1 MKSLNHKEISQAF
14 NRFMAWF
21 ASLLLVTITCVY
33 SYVKTSSNQLSR
45 LSQQKE
51 AFDQIFLRDA
61 MLTDKVDSLYN
72 YMSLLN
78 TDRIRDDRQMQRL
91 ITKKKEEFTKL
102 VTQQQKTQRYFV
114 VYNRLFSHI
123 NEMLLMKDSLNK
135 AMVEEGDLRDEL
147 KDCLRRAVEEHRQRK
162 RSGGAGAF

>member
-1 MKSLNHKEISQAF
+1 
-14 NRFMAWF
+14 MAWF
-21 ASLLLVTITCVY
+21 ACLLLVTIACVY

-45 LSQQKE
+45 LSQQKD

-61 MLTDKVDSLYN
+61 MLTEKVDSLYN

-78 TDRIRDDRQMQRL
+78 TSRIRDDRQMQRL

-123 NEMLLMKDSLNK
+123 NEMLLLKDSLNK
-135 AMVEEGDLRDEL
+135 AMVEESDLRDEL
-147 KDCLRRAVEEHRQRK
+147 KDCLGRAVEEHRQSK
-162 RSGGAGAF
+162 RGASAY